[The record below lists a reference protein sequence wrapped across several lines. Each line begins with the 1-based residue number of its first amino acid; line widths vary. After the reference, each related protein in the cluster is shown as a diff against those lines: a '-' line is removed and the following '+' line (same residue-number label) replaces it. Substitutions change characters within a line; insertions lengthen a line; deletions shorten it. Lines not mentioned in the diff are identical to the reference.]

1 MSKKLLNES
10 TIRRFGALANL
21 NPNSTS
27 NFIQGLDEEEEELD
41 AIGDVDV
48 EDEIILE
55 PEEEEVEI
63 EDSGLE
69 SVPADLTGVVKELVQ
84 VIADWAAD
92 QGVPVSVE
100 GGDEEVIGIE
110 DEEGIVDIDGEGEL
124 DLDIP
129 AGEEEVGEPELEL
142 EEMIRQALSEATPEE
157 EVIEEESASRADA
170 DAAVHDEDEGD
181 RQAAADEAEDAAK
194 AKKESIQLSDDVI
207 KEVTRRVKAR
217 VAKLYKSKKA

>member
-1 MSKKLLNES
+1 MSKKLLKES

-21 NPNSTS
+21 NPNATS
-27 NFIQGLDEEEEELD
+27 NFIQGLDEDEEEID
-41 AIGDVDV
+41 AIEDV
-48 EDEIILE
+48 EVEDDVILE
-55 PEEEEVEI
+55 PEEEEIEI

-100 GGDEEVIGIE
+100 GGDEEVIDVE
-110 DEEGIVDIDGEGEL
+110 DEVVLDDEEPI
-124 DLDIP
+124 DLDIA
-129 AGEEEVGEPELEL
+129 AGEEEIVEPELEL

-157 EVIEEESASRADA
+157 EAIEEGTTEHDA
-170 DAAVHDEDEGD
+170 IVDAEHDLDEDDPE
-181 RQAAADEAEDAAK
+181 AAEHELEKKTHTEAK
-194 AKKESIQLSDDVI
+194 LSDDVI